1 VIRLFAYVEWG
12 RIEEALVDIEE
23 LNRLKEQDQLASC
36 NGRASARFMKE
47 QAVWD
52 NEKLEKAQALFKGRR
67 LEVFCCVY
75 AKSLR

>member
-23 LNRLKEQDQLASC
+23 LNRLKEQDQLASS
-36 NGRASARFMKE
+36 NGRASAIMKE
-47 QAVWD
+47 QEVWD